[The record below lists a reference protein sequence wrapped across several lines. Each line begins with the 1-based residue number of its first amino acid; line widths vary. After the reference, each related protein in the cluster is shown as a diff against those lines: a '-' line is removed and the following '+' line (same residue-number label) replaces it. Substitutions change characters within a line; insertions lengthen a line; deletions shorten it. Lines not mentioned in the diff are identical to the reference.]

1 MEESNHQQRKV
12 THYRAIILATVVLAL
27 TTLSFRGGL
36 DDFAQENVAK
46 TITESIGIYATS
58 RGLNA
63 TISTLQSSQ
72 IKAPLV
78 ASVQVGEV
86 LDPINDAVERLS
98 SVVVWAIGSLFL
110 QRVVLEVAASNIFKW
125 SFFVAG
131 LMAISVLLLADW
143 ERVRNPFCEVLAIS
157 KASLARCRDL
167 LIRIFIVAAIARF
180 LVPAFVGISFLVS
193 QILLEREFNE
203 SHENLSLLRTQV
215 STDTVMGSL
224 DDQRL
229 GEQKD
234 ERESELNNLQGSKA
248 SHLQEREALDQEIEK
263 LEAGRDW
270 WDWRSWVP
278 ESLGGASPVEE
289 LVSAK
294 ARRGEV
300 DRELERIEQRIDDV
314 RGDLECIDI
323 RLAGESCDS
332 WLNKL
337 FSSGKAGYT
346 YMTEM
351 MDIREIRGKFD
362 EIMTDIAKLLTFIL
376 VKNLLMPIVFL
387 VIAVKCSMP
396 IAKYSVRLSST
407 LKQDS
412 KELRD
417 SLQQTV

>member
-1 MEESNHQQRKV
+1 
-12 THYRAIILATVVLAL
+12 
-27 TTLSFRGGL
+27 
-36 DDFAQENVAK
+36 
-46 TITESIGIYATS
+46 
-58 RGLNA
+58 
-63 TISTLQSSQ
+63 
-72 IKAPLV
+72 
-78 ASVQVGEV
+78 
-86 LDPINDAVERLS
+86 
-98 SVVVWAIGSLFL
+98 
-110 QRVVLEVAASNIFKW
+110 
-125 SFFVAG
+125 
-131 LMAISVLLLADW
+131 MAISVLLLADW
-143 ERVRNPFCEVLAIS
+143 ERARNPFCEVLAIS
-157 KASLARCRDL
+157 KASLARCRNL
-167 LIRIFIVAAIARF
+167 LIRIFIVATIVRF

-215 STDTVMGSL
+215 STDTVMVSL

-229 GEQKD
+229 GEQKA
-234 ERESELNNLQGSKA
+234 EREFELNKLQDSKA
-248 SHLQEREALDQEIEK
+248 SRLQEREALDQKVEK

-278 ESLGGASPVEE
+278 ESLGGASPVAE

-323 RLAGESCDS
+323 RLDGESCDS

-346 YMTEM
+346 SMMEM
-351 MDIREIRGKFD
+351 MDIGEIRGKFD

-376 VKNLLMPIVFL
+376 VKNLLMPIMFL
-387 VIAVKCSMP
+387 VIAVKCSVP
-396 IAKYSVRLSST
+396 LAKYSVQLSST